1 MAVGSNKVRVAICGT
16 EYTLRGHAPEEHLQK
31 VAKQVDD
38 MMQKVAAANPN
49 LDTRRVAVLTALNLA
64 DELYE
69 LRAKNEELLHLLD
82 ENTRASS
89 KR

>member
-1 MAVGSNKVRVAICGT
+1 MAGGSNKVRVAICGS
-16 EYTLRGHAPEEHLQK
+16 EYTVRGHAPEEHLQL

-49 LDTRRVAVLTALNLA
+49 LDTRRIAVLTALNIA
-64 DELYE
+64 DQLYE
-69 LRAKNEELLHLLD
+69 LRTKYEELLNLLD